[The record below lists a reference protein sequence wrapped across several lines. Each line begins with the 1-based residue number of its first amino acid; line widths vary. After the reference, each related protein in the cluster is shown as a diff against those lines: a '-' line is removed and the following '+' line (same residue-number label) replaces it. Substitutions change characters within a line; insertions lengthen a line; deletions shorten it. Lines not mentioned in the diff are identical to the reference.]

1 MRARKNKAPGSS
13 VSNLA
18 ERELLQG
25 ADETVGFPA
34 RIARYAVAKKRAVTM
49 RDYLEGRPAQNAVK
63 ARAGLSACGEWL
75 HFREYYTVDKIRLH
89 AASFCKQHLI
99 CPLCAIR
106 RGAKSLAAYLARYEV
121 IRAQHPYLSPYLV
134 TLTVKNGPD
143 LAERFE
149 HLHKSLK
156 LLIARRRRFEAGSR
170 GAPWTELCL
179 AEGAVYTFEV
189 TNKGNGWHPHVH
201 MIALCPR
208 EPSQEALRGEWER
221 ITADSFMVDVRAFD
235 ASQEPV
241 EGFMEVFKYAVK
253 FSDLSP
259 EDNWHAAQVFKGRR
273 LLGSFGL
280 FRGVEIPESMTDEP
294 LDGLPYVDRFY
305 RFLQGEYQFTG
316 ESPKSVDEE
325 TKGGGEYQPTPEG
338 ERLFPLPA
346 GPELPLRHENSRR
359 GAKTTPKSMAT
370 LWWEAEERRKRN
382 AQRRKDKL
390 NSLDDAGAKAK
401 EDG

>member
-1 MRARKNKAPGSS
+1 MRARKNEAPGSAS
-13 VSNLA
+13 ILA
-18 ERELLQG
+18 DVALTEGSE
-25 ADETVGFPA
+25 ASGFPA
-34 RIARYAVAKKRAVTM
+34 RIARYTRAKKRAYVM
-49 RDYLEGRPAQNAVK
+49 RDYLQGEPAHDAVK

-106 RGAKSLAAYLARYEV
+106 RGAKALAAYLARYEV
-121 IRAQHPYLSPYLV
+121 IRAERPDLSPYLV

-143 LAERFE
+143 LAERFQ
-149 HLHKSLK
+149 HLHESLR
-156 LLIARRRRFEAGSR
+156 LLLARRRRFDAGSR

-201 MIALCPR
+201 MIALCTR
-208 EPSQEALRGEWER
+208 EPSQEALRSEWER
-221 ITADSFMVDVRAFD
+221 ITADSFMVDVRAFH

-253 FSDLSP
+253 FAELSP

-316 ESPKSVDEE
+316 EVPSPQAENASRNENSSGTEPRPGATGRPGKPVPKPTPKDAQERLGTE
-325 TKGGGEYQPTPEG
+325 RARGRRGGGEDLSP
-338 ERLFPLPA
+338 
-346 GPELPLRHENSRR
+346 
-359 GAKTTPKSMAT
+359 
-370 LWWEAEERRKRN
+370 
-382 AQRRKDKL
+382 
-390 NSLDDAGAKAK
+390 
-401 EDG
+401 

>member
-1 MRARKNKAPGSS
+1 MRARKNEAPGSAGI
-13 VSNLA
+13 LA
-18 ERELLQG
+18 DDALTEGSE
-25 ADETVGFPA
+25 ASGFPA
-34 RIARYAVAKKRAVTM
+34 RIARYTRAKKRAYVM
-49 RDYLEGRPAQNAVK
+49 RDYLQGEPAHDAVK

-106 RGAKSLAAYLARYEV
+106 RGAKALAAYLARYEV
-121 IRAQHPYLSPYLV
+121 IRAERPDLSPYLV

-143 LAERFE
+143 LAERFQ
-149 HLHKSLK
+149 HLHESLR
-156 LLIARRRRFEAGSR
+156 LLLARRRRFDAGSR

-201 MIALCPR
+201 MIALCTR
-208 EPSQEALRGEWER
+208 EPSQEALRSEWER
-221 ITADSFMVDVRAFD
+221 ITADSFMVDVRAFH
-235 ASQEPV
+235 ALQEPV

-253 FSDLSP
+253 FAELSP

-316 ESPKSVDEE
+316 EVPSPQAENASRNENSSGTEPRPGATGRPGKSVPKPTPKDAQERLGTE
-325 TKGGGEYQPTPEG
+325 RARGRRGGGEDLSP
-338 ERLFPLPA
+338 
-346 GPELPLRHENSRR
+346 
-359 GAKTTPKSMAT
+359 
-370 LWWEAEERRKRN
+370 
-382 AQRRKDKL
+382 
-390 NSLDDAGAKAK
+390 
-401 EDG
+401 